1 MRKFILATV
10 LLSAPALG
18 ANGILIQK
26 GNQQYVVIP
35 DCQISEDVK
44 DVRIRHLHIG
54 APVHMKYKGRKVRC
68 RIEEIIED
76 KYGS

>member
-1 MRKFILATV
+1 MNKYIVAAM
-10 LLSAPALG
+10 LLSAPAFG

-44 DVRIRHLHIG
+44 NVKVRRLHVG
-54 APVHMKYKGRKVRC
+54 APVHMKHKGRLVRC
-68 RIEEIIED
+68 RIEEIEELR
-76 KYGS
+76 

>member
-1 MRKFILATV
+1 MHKYILAAMV
-10 LLSAPALG
+10 LSAPAFG

-44 DVRIRHLHIG
+44 DVRIKHLHVG
-54 APVHMKYKGRKVRC
+54 APVHMKHKGRRVRC
-68 RIEEIIED
+68 RIEEIEERV
-76 KYGS
+76 

>member
-1 MRKFILATV
+1 MNKYIVAAM
-10 LLSAPALG
+10 LLSAPAFG

-54 APVHMKYKGRKVRC
+54 APVHMKHKGRRVRC
-68 RIEEIIED
+68 RIEEIEERV
-76 KYGS
+76 

>member
-1 MRKFILATV
+1 MRKFILAAV

-76 KYGS
+76 RYGS

>member
-1 MRKFILATV
+1 MRKFILAAV
-10 LLSAPALG
+10 LLSAPAFG

-76 KYGS
+76 RYGS

>member
-1 MRKFILATV
+1 MNKYMLTAL
-10 LLSAPALG
+10 LLSAPAFG

-44 DVRIRHLHIG
+44 DIRIRHLHVG
-54 APVHMKYKGRKVRC
+54 APVHIKHKGRRVRC
-68 RIEEIIED
+68 RIEEILED
-76 KYGS
+76 RYAS

>member
-1 MRKFILATV
+1 MHKYILTAV
-10 LLSAPALG
+10 LLSAPAFG

-54 APVHMKYKGRKVRC
+54 APVHMKHKGRLVRC
-68 RIEEIIED
+68 RIEKILED
-76 KYGS
+76 RHAS

>member
-1 MRKFILATV
+1 MNKYIVAAM
-10 LLSAPALG
+10 LLSAPAFG

-44 DVRIRHLHIG
+44 DVKVRRLYVG
-54 APVHMKYKGRKVRC
+54 APVHMKHKGRLVRC
-68 RIEEIIED
+68 RIEEIEELR
-76 KYGS
+76 

>member
-1 MRKFILATV
+1 MNKYIVAAM

-44 DVRIRHLHIG
+44 NVKVRRLHVG
-54 APVHMKYKGRKVRC
+54 APIHMKHKGRLVRC
-68 RIEEIIED
+68 RIEEIEELR
-76 KYGS
+76 

>member
-1 MRKFILATV
+1 MNKYIVAAM
-10 LLSAPALG
+10 LLSASAFG

-44 DVRIRHLHIG
+44 DVKVRRLHVG
-54 APVHMKYKGRKVRC
+54 APVHMKHKGRLVRC
-68 RIEEIIED
+68 RIEEIEELR
-76 KYGS
+76 

>member
-1 MRKFILATV
+1 MNKYIVAAV
-10 LLSAPALG
+10 LLSAPAFG

-35 DCQISEDVK
+35 DCQITEDVK

-76 KYGS
+76 RYGS

>member
-1 MRKFILATV
+1 MRKFILTV
-10 LLSAPALG
+10 MLLSAPALG

-76 KYGS
+76 RYGS

>member
-1 MRKFILATV
+1 MRKFILAAV

>member
-1 MRKFILATV
+1 MNKYIVAAM
-10 LLSAPALG
+10 LLSAPAFG

-44 DVRIRHLHIG
+44 DVRIRHLHVG
-54 APVHMKYKGRKVRC
+54 APIHMKHEGRRVRC

-76 KYGS
+76 RYAS

>member
-1 MRKFILATV
+1 MRKFILAV
-10 LLSAPALG
+10 MLLSAPAFG
-18 ANGILIQK
+18 ANGILIKK

-44 DVRIRHLHIG
+44 DVRIRHLHVG

-68 RIEEIIED
+68 RIEKIIED
-76 KYGS
+76 GYGS

>member
-1 MRKFILATV
+1 MNKYIVAAM
-10 LLSAPALG
+10 LLSAPAFG

>member
-1 MRKFILATV
+1 MNKYIVAAM
-10 LLSAPALG
+10 LLSAPAFG

-44 DVRIRHLHIG
+44 DVKVRRLHVG
-54 APVHMKYKGRKVRC
+54 APVHMKHKGRLVRC
-68 RIEEIIED
+68 RIEEIEEL
-76 KYGS
+76 K

>member
-1 MRKFILATV
+1 MRKFILTV
-10 LLSAPALG
+10 MLLSAPALG

-35 DCQISEDVK
+35 DCQISKDVK

-68 RIEEIIED
+68 RIEKIIED
-76 KYGS
+76 SYGS

>member
-1 MRKFILATV
+1 MHKYILAAMV
-10 LLSAPALG
+10 LSAPAFG

-44 DVRIRHLHIG
+44 DVRIRHLHVG
-54 APVHMKYKGRKVRC
+54 ALVHMKHKGRRVRC

-76 KYGS
+76 RYAS

>member
-1 MRKFILATV
+1 MNKYIVAAVF
-10 LLSAPALG
+10 LSAPAFG

-44 DVRIRHLHIG
+44 NVKVRRLHVG
-54 APVHMKYKGRKVRC
+54 APVHMKHKGRLVRC
-68 RIEEIIED
+68 RIEEIEELR
-76 KYGS
+76 

>member
-1 MRKFILATV
+1 M
-10 LLSAPALG
+10 LLSAPAFG

-44 DVRIRHLHIG
+44 DIRIRHLNVG
-54 APVHMKYKGRKVRC
+54 APVHMKHKGRLVRC
-68 RIEEIIED
+68 RIEEI
-76 KYGS
+76 KAKR

>member
-1 MRKFILATV
+1 MNKYIVAAM
-10 LLSAPALG
+10 LLSAPAFG

-76 KYGS
+76 RYGS